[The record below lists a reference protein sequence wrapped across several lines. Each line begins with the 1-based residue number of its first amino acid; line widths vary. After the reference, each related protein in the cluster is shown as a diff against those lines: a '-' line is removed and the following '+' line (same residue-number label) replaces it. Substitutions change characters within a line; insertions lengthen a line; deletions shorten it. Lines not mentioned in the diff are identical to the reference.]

1 MKLLKKYANRRIY
14 DTDASKFVKLSEIRQ
29 MVLERVAFQV
39 VDEKSGKDLTRSVLM
54 QIITELESEGH
65 ESLLTNRVLEELI
78 RFFDD
83 KLVSVMSPYLEQQIL
98 QSLAIQDELR
108 GQFAKAFAQPYVS
121 PEQNIKKMVEQYEAF
136 TKALT
141 GQGPL
146 ASNQTDEGNEK
157 K

>member
-1 MKLLKKYANRRIY
+1 MRLLKKYANRRIY
-14 DTDASKFVKLSEIRQ
+14 DTEASQFVKLSEIRQ

-65 ESLLTNRVLEELI
+65 ESLLTNRILEELI

-83 KLVSVMSPYLEQQIL
+83 KLVSMMSPYLEQQIL

-108 GQFAKAFAQPYVS
+108 GQFAKAFAQPYAT

-136 TKALT
+136 SKAFSGQAPVAPNQSDTKD
-141 GQGPL
+141 
-146 ASNQTDEGNEK
+146 SEG
-157 K
+157 

>member
-1 MKLLKKYANRRIY
+1 VKILKKYANRRIY
-14 DTDASKFVKLSEIRQ
+14 DTDASQFVKLSEIRQ
-29 MVLERVAFQV
+29 MVLERVPFQV
-39 VDEKSGKDLTRSVLM
+39 VDEKSGKDLTRNVLM
-54 QIITELESEGH
+54 QIITDLESEGH

-108 GQFAKAFAQPYVS
+108 GQFAKAFAQPYQS
-121 PEQNIKKMVEQYEAF
+121 PEQNIRKRGEQYEAF

-141 GQGPL
+141 GQGLPVR
-146 ASNQTDEGNEK
+146 NQADDEDIEN
-157 K
+157 

>member
-14 DTDASKFVKLSEIRQ
+14 DTDASQFVKLSEIRQ
-29 MVLERVAFQV
+29 MVLDRVALQV
-39 VDEKSGKDLTRSVLM
+39 VDEKGGKDLTRNVLM
-54 QIITELESEGH
+54 QIITEMESEGH

-83 KLVSVMSPYLEQQIL
+83 KLVSLMSPYLEQQIL

-121 PEQNIKKMVEQYEAF
+121 PEENIKHVMEQYEAF
-136 TKALT
+136 ARVLS
-141 GQGPL
+141 GQEPINPDQ
-146 ASNQTDEGNEK
+146 SDEKDSEG
-157 K
+157 